1 MEAKEFTKQI
11 VDFNKSAAKISF
23 DTISAFSGQ
32 TAKLTNSL
40 IDIVPNVPEE
50 VKKTTD
56 LVFKEQQKALN
67 NLQDYVQGQLDID
80 WTSEDAPAKSID
92 VLQKFNTQAFAQ
104 AESIKK
110 ESKQLTDKA
119 TEQLPEEAKPLV
131 GIWNDA
137 INNGFSL
144 FQDSL
149 NKSFEL
155 SRELL
160 AKNVAAKSDAKAK
173 AAK

>member
-11 VDFNKSAAKISF
+11 VDFNKNAAKISF

-32 TAKLTNSL
+32 AAKLTNSL

-50 VKKTTD
+50 VKKAND
-56 LVFKEQQKALN
+56 MVFKEQQKALN
-67 NLQDYVQGQLDID
+67 NLEGYVQGQLDID
-80 WTSEDAPAKSID
+80 WTSEDAPLKSID
-92 VLQKFNTQAFAQ
+92 VLQKFSTQAFAQ
-104 AESIKK
+104 AENIKK

-131 GIWNDA
+131 TIWNDA
-137 INNGFSL
+137 INSGFSL

-149 NKSFEL
+149 NKSYEL
-155 SRELL
+155 SKELL
-160 AKNVAAKSDAKAK
+160 TKEAAAKADAKAK
-173 AAK
+173 ATK